1 MASVELRVVGEASL
15 LATRGGELGTLRRMA
30 KGDKVRVAV
39 LGAAAFSE
47 VAHIPGVNTHPQGE
61 VVALFSRDLPRAQ
74 EMATRTGV
82 PEATDNLEALL
93 ARDDIDAVT
102 VPSSNDNHYTY
113 TMAALRAGKH
123 VFCEKPMALNA
134 QQAAEMTQEAR
145 RRGLVNEI
153 SFIFRYTYCIQEMR
167 RLVREG
173 AIGRPHYVSIEQQGY
188 SWFRSKQ
195 ATWRTYAGVHGAGHL
210 GEMGSHCFD
219 TVNFIYG
226 PVAGYISEIAAV
238 THTIPRSVEGPDG
251 KSVPVET
258 LDLASCLLRTERG
271 LQGEIITSR
280 CTPAHSQLGGMG
292 VVVVVGDE
300 GALLANLTRGDKE
313 VLQRMQPGGKWE
325 DAPLPPEALDGTP
338 HAIFRM
344 LGSFVDAVVR
354 GGVDPEQDADFEAG
368 FRTQAAIDATI
379 AGGRSHQWE
388 TVPVAA
394 SG

>member
-1 MASVELRVVGEASL
+1 
-15 LATRGGELGTLRRMA
+15 MA
-30 KGDKVRVAV
+30 KSDMVRVAV
-39 LGAAAFSE
+39 LGAAGFSE
-47 VAHIPGVNTHPQGE
+47 VAHIPGVNAHPRGE
-61 VVALFSRDLPRAQ
+61 VVALFSRDLARAR
-74 EMATRTGV
+74 EMAARTGV
-82 PEATDNLEALL
+82 PEATDDLEALL

-134 QQAAEMTQEAR
+134 GQAAEMTQEAR

-153 SFIFRYTYCIQEMR
+153 AFIFRYTYCIQEMR

-173 AIGRPHYVSIEQQGY
+173 AIGQPHYISIEQQGY
-188 SWFRSKQ
+188 SWFRGKQ

-219 TVNFIYG
+219 TVNFVCG
-226 PVAGYISEIAAV
+226 PAGGVISEVAAV
-238 THTIPRSVEGPDG
+238 THTIPRTVEGPDG
-251 KSVPVET
+251 KPVPVET

-271 LQGEIITSR
+271 WQGEIITSR

-292 VVVVVGDE
+292 VVVVVGDQ

-313 VLQRMQPGGKWE
+313 VFQRLSPGGKWE
-325 DAPLPPEALDGTP
+325 DAALPPAALDGTP

-344 LGSFVDAVVR
+344 LGSFVDGVVR
-354 GGVDPEQDADFEAG
+354 GGVDEEQDADFEAG
-368 FRTQAAIDATI
+368 FRSQAAIDATI
-379 AGGRSHQWE
+379 AGGRSKRWE
-388 TVPVAA
+388 PVATA
-394 SG
+394 VSG